1 MIAVVDY
8 GAGNVQSVVNALE
21 AIGADA
27 VLTADGETI
36 RSARGVIVPGVGAAR
51 DTMRNLERGGLIAPV
66 LDVMAAGTPYLGVC
80 MGMQALMTFSEEHGG
95 QRCLDVVPGVV
106 RQLETDL
113 AVPHMGWNAVNP
125 TKFGGGHPLLDGIPS
140 GAEFYFVHSFAC
152 FPHDQAWVLA
162 ETEYGPTFPS
172 IIGHGNIMSTQF
184 HPEKSGAYGM
194 QLLRNFIRIVQA
206 GSVEKLV
213 AERVGAPECL

>member
-27 VLTADGETI
+27 VLTTDPEAI

-51 DTMRNLERGGLIAPV
+51 DTMQNLERGGLIAPV
-66 LDVMAAGTPYLGVC
+66 LDVMAANTPYLGVC
-80 MGMQALMTFSEEHGG
+80 MGMQALMTYSEEHGG

-125 TKFGGGHPLLDGIPS
+125 TEFGDGHPLLDGIPG

-152 FPHDQAWVLA
+152 FPNDPEWVLA

-206 GSVEKLV
+206 GGVEKLV
-213 AERVGAPECL
+213 AERVGAPE

>member
-1 MIAVVDY
+1 
-8 GAGNVQSVVNALE
+8 
-21 AIGADA
+21 
-27 VLTADGETI
+27 
-36 RSARGVIVPGVGAAR
+36 
-51 DTMRNLERGGLIAPV
+51 
-66 LDVMAAGTPYLGVC
+66 

-113 AVPHMGWNAVNP
+113 AVPHMGWNAVVRTEHGN
-125 TKFGGGHPLLDGIPS
+125 GHPLLDSIPD

-152 FPHDQAWVLA
+152 FPNDPEWVLA

-184 HPEKSGAYGM
+184 HPEKSGTYGM
-194 QLLRNFIRIVQA
+194 QLLRNFIRIVQS
-206 GSVEKLV
+206 GGVEKLV
-213 AERVGAPECL
+213 AERVGAPE